1 MQRPTIT
8 RRGFLSAAACGAVA
22 AALPAHA
29 MMTASKSLRTGQRIT
44 GRKINIASV
53 GCGGQGGHDIGQ
65 FAGENIV
72 ALCDVNFAS
81 AAGSF
86 KRFPDARRFRDYR
99 EMLTEMD
106 EQIDAV
112 QVSTPDHT
120 HFPAALMAIEMG
132 KHVYVQK
139 PITHTVTEA
148 RLLAEAA
155 RRHKVATQM
164 GNQGHSNEGTRLV
177 KEWVEAGVIGEV
189 REVHLWTNRPVWP
202 QNIPVPEKG
211 MSPPPT
217 LDWNRWLGVSPFRAY
232 HSAYMP
238 FAWRGWWEW
247 GCGAIGD
254 MGCHTMDASFWALSL
269 GAPTRV
275 SAEVD
280 GGSDRSCPAGSVVT
294 YEFPARKGMP
304 PVTVKWFDGTKKPP
318 RPAALEADRELSG
331 SGQLYF
337 GSKGVIM
344 DTNDY
349 CDSPRLIPESAM
361 KDFKRPPK
369 TLERVKDGHYQNWLH
384 AIRGEVEAAVSNFDY
399 AGPLTE
405 MALLGNVAVRSK
417 VPFKWDAQSLRC
429 DRPEAQAFI
438 DKTYRMF

>member
-1 MQRPTIT
+1 MQHSSFT
-8 RRGFLSAAACGAVA
+8 RRTFLSAAACGAA
-22 AALPAHA
+22 AAVLPAPHLMA
-29 MMTASKSLRTGQRIT
+29 APKTLRTGQRIT
-44 GRKINIASV
+44 GRKLNIASV
-53 GCGGQGGHDIGQ
+53 GCGGQGGHDIGN

-72 ALCDVNFAS
+72 ALCDVDFAR

-86 KRFPDARRFRDYR
+86 KRFPDAKRFRDYR

-112 QVSTPDHT
+112 QISTPDHT
-120 HFPAALMAIEMG
+120 HFPVAMMAIEMG
-132 KHVYVQK
+132 KHVYLQK

-155 RRHKVATQM
+155 RKHKVITQM

-177 KEWVEAGVIGEV
+177 KEWVEAGVIGEI

-211 MSPPPT
+211 MTPPPT
-217 LDWNRWLGVSPFRAY
+217 LDWNRWLGTSPFRPY
-232 HSAYMP
+232 NSAYMP

-269 GAPTRV
+269 GAPSRV

-280 GGSDRSCPAGSVVT
+280 GGSAFSCPAGSIIT

-318 RPAALEADRELSG
+318 RPLALEADRPLSG

-361 KDFKRPPK
+361 KGFTRPPK
-369 TLERVKDGHYQNWLH
+369 TLERVKDGHYQNWVH

-405 MALLGNVAVRSK
+405 MALLGNVAVRAG
-417 VPFKWDAQSLRC
+417 VPFKWDAKSLRC

>member
-1 MQRPTIT
+1 MQHSSFT
-8 RRGFLSAAACGAVA
+8 RRNFLKSAACGTA
-22 AALPAHA
+22 ATVLAAPQL
-29 MMTASKSLRTGQRIT
+29 MGETKSFRTGKRIT
-44 GRKINIASV
+44 DRKLNIASV
-53 GCGGQGGHDIGQ
+53 GCGGQGGNDIGN

-72 ALCDVNFAS
+72 ALCDVDFAR

-86 KRFPDARRFRDYR
+86 KRFPEAKRFRDYR
-99 EMLTEMD
+99 EMLTEMAD
-106 EQIDAV
+106 QIDAV
-112 QVSTPDHT
+112 QISTPDHT
-120 HFPAALMAIEMG
+120 HFPVAMMAMEMG
-132 KHVYVQK
+132 KHIYLQK
-139 PITHTVTEA
+139 PIAHTVTEA

-155 RRHKVATQM
+155 RKYKVVTQM

-177 KEWVEAGVIGEV
+177 KEWIEAGVIGEV
-189 REVHLWTNRPVWP
+189 KEVHLWTNRPVWP
-202 QNIPVPEKG
+202 QNVPVPEKG
-211 MSPPPT
+211 MNPPPT
-217 LDWNRWLGVSPFRAY
+217 LDWNRWLGVAPFRAY
-232 HSAYMP
+232 NSAYMP
-238 FAWRGWWEW
+238 FNWRGWWEW

-254 MGCHTMDASFWALSL
+254 MGCHTMDASFWALNL
-269 GAPTRV
+269 GAPSRV

-280 GGSDRSCPAGSVVT
+280 GGSALSCPAGSIIT

-304 PVTVKWFDGTKKPP
+304 PVTMKWFDGSKKPP
-318 RPAALEADRELSG
+318 RPPTLEADRPMSG

-361 KDFKRPPK
+361 KDFTRPPK
-369 TLERVKDGHYQNWLH
+369 TLERIKEGHYQNWVR
-384 AIRGEVEAAVSNFDY
+384 AIKGEIEAASSNFDH

-405 MALLGNVAVRSK
+405 MALLGNVAIRSG
-417 VPFKWDAQSLRC
+417 VPFKWDPKALRC

>member
-1 MQRPTIT
+1 MSRPAFT
-8 RRGFLSAAACGAVA
+8 RRTFLSAAACGTA
-22 AALPAHA
+22 ATLLPAPRLMA
-29 MMTASKSLRTGQRIT
+29 APKPLRTGERIK
-44 GRKINIASV
+44 GRKLNIASV
-53 GCGGQGGHDIGQ
+53 GCGGQGGHDIGN
-65 FAGENIV
+65 FADENIV
-72 ALCDVNFAS
+72 ALCDVDFAR

-86 KRFPDARRFRDYR
+86 RRFPDAKRFRDYR

-120 HFPAALMAIEMG
+120 HFPVAMMAIEMG

-139 PITHTVTEA
+139 PVAHTVTEA

-155 RRHKVATQM
+155 RKHKVVSQM

-177 KEWVEAGVIGEV
+177 KEWVEAGAVGEV

-202 QNIPVPEKG
+202 QNVPVPEKG
-211 MSPPPT
+211 MTPPPT
-217 LDWNRWLGVSPFRAY
+217 LDWNRWLGVSPFRPY
-232 HSAYMP
+232 HSSYMP
-238 FAWRGWWEW
+238 FNWRGWWEW

-269 GAPTRV
+269 GAPSRV
-275 SAEVD
+275 SAEVE
-280 GGSDRSCPAGSVVT
+280 GGSALSCPAGSVVA

-318 RPAALEADRELSG
+318 RPQALEAGREMSG

-361 KDFKRPPK
+361 KDFARPPK
-369 TLERVKDGHYQNWLH
+369 KLERVKEGHYQNWVR
-384 AIRGEVEAAVSNFDY
+384 AIKGEIEASVSNFDY
-399 AGPLTE
+399 AGPLSE
-405 MALLGNVAVRSK
+405 MALLGNVAVRAG
-417 VPFKWDAQSLRC
+417 VPFKWDAKSLRC